1 MAGLADSITN
11 SVKLKLE
18 LRQSFAISF
27 IDQRHVLAESYKDW
41 RGTDLEWF
49 FSETIGILGIDGKA
63 KTKPKVLSSY
73 QFSFMKSTVRLCV
86 GNS

>member
-18 LRQSFAISF
+18 LRLSLAISF
-27 IDQRHVLAESYKDW
+27 INQRHVLAESYKDW
-41 RGTDLEWF
+41 RGTDLEGF
-49 FSETIGILGIDGKA
+49 FSETIEILRIDSKA
-63 KTKPKVLSSY
+63 RTKSEVLSSY

>member
-18 LRQSFAISF
+18 LTLSLAISF
-27 IDQRHVLAESYKDW
+27 IDQHHVLAESYKDW

-49 FSETIGILGIDGKA
+49 FSETIGMLEIDGKA

-73 QFSFMKSTVRLCV
+73 QFSFVKSTVRLCV

>member
-18 LRQSFAISF
+18 LRLSLAISF